1 MEELSRRVAA
11 EEEDN
16 GVARATRKSARYLM
30 YRKWVG
36 EKWGYLGRGK
46 RIRIPPCVV
55 EAIRDR
61 FREPECNCPRGA
73 PGLPLFNCIAH
84 GYTGHRD
91 VA

>member
-36 EKWGYLGRGK
+36 EKWGYLGRVEPSEPLATSESGCAALLAYVGTPKGK
-46 RIRIPPCVV
+46 GI
-55 EAIRDR
+55 AKY
-61 FREPECNCPRGA
+61 
-73 PGLPLFNCIAH
+73 LPFA
-84 GYTGHRD
+84 
-91 VA
+91 